1 MIYRIALQNGV
12 LGPSSERHT
21 RSLFRKAYLVAPQNG
36 VESGFDRCEAN
47 VGCEANVEPRE
58 RIVSE
63 GGASVEDI
71 ALLD

>member
-1 MIYRIALQNGV
+1 MPYR
-12 LGPSSERHT
+12 
-21 RSLFRKAYLVAPQNG
+21 VAPQNG
-36 VESGFDRCEAN
+36 VESGFDR
-47 VGCEANVEPRE
+47 CEANVEPRE